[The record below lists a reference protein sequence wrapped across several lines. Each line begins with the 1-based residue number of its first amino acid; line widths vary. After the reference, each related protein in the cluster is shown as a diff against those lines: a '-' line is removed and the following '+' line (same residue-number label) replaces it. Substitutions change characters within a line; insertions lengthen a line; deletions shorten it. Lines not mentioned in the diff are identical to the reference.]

1 MHAGCPTLCYSFPH
15 QHFIFCSL
23 TLSLS
28 TCFAVLGAHL
38 LGAAENAMLGTFAP
52 TTSQRMLRSHPQLAL
67 PIHPLPQAARNAC
80 QPPPL
85 VNESC

>member
-1 MHAGCPTLCYSFPH
+1 MLCYSFPN

-28 TCFAVLGAHL
+28 TCLAFLAHL

-52 TTSQRMLRSHPQLAL
+52 TTSQRML
-67 PIHPLPQAARNAC
+67 
-80 QPPPL
+80 
-85 VNESC
+85 